1 MCCMNKKL
9 NFIKKKQPT
18 NIIWSQIKES
28 VQHKKNNHRL
38 NTMIFKQTNFDLTIT
53 LTFPFNE

>member
-1 MCCMNKKL
+1 MNKKL
-9 NFIKKKQPT
+9 NFIKKKQQT
-18 NIIWSQIKES
+18 NIIWSQIKEF

-53 LTFPFNE
+53 LKFPFNE